1 MPVRVPTREQTGA
14 RGGADMPSLL
24 AALTRLTR
32 WVNYLGVP
40 ALVLPCGFDARG
52 LPIAVQL
59 VARPFAEAT
68 LLAAGRALQRETD
81 WHLRAP
87 PDEAVL

>member
-1 MPVRVPTREQTGA
+1 MPR
-14 RGGADMPSLL
+14 LL
-24 AALTRLTR
+24 GEVTRLTR

-40 ALVLPCGFDARG
+40 ALVFPCGFDSRG

-59 VARPFAEAT
+59 VGRPFAEAT
-68 LLAAGRALQRETD
+68 LLSAGRMLQQRSD

-87 PDEAVL
+87 PEPS